1 MIILKNIVSKLL
13 CFVFPQCSVENEV
26 GETRGDGC
34 LTIVLAIDV
43 KYQPQPTQEI
53 VKGDEI
59 DLTVQA
65 SWETGVDIEKLSRT
79 WTFGNRSGDLELTLP
94 PFAEIVDNNRVII
107 NTSKL
112 TDEQYKTVDG
122 RYTFVIKNS
131 YEEKIITTS
140 VSRVDPVPT
149 EPPVSKAAARASTTS
164 WDLVIFCSL
173 LSFKLVL
180 LLPALSKRI

>member
-1 MIILKNIVSKLL
+1 M
-13 CFVFPQCSVENEV
+13 FPQCSVENEV

-149 EPPVSKAAARASTTS
+149 EPAAVVASAGFPM
-164 WDLVIFCSL
+164 WIIGVIVGIL
-173 LSFKLVL
+173 LLVL
-180 LLPALSKRI
+180 IVLCIVCVICRKREEGDYNGRQN